1 MGSREFAGRIF
12 PIVMRI
18 LISGAGIAGPTLA
31 YWLARYGLQPTI
43 IEKSPKLRTGGY
55 IIDFWGA
62 GFEIAD
68 RMGLLPEITP
78 KGYQVQQVRVV
89 NRMGRRVAGFPSA
102 AIARALRGRFTSLP
116 RGELAASIY
125 EKLEGKVE
133 TIFGDSVAQVEQ
145 SENEVRV
152 RLESGS
158 VRDFDI
164 VVGADGLH
172 SRIRELVFGPQN
184 RFEKYLGYKVAAFEV
199 SGYTPRDE
207 LVYVMYTE
215 VGQQIARFP
224 LRGDRTMFLF
234 IFADESVDR
243 GEAGDVRAQKD
254 LLRKRFG
261 NSGWEC
267 PRILDRLDDAGDL
280 YFDRI
285 SQIRM
290 GEPGRE
296 EWSRGRVTLVG
307 DAASCVSLLGGQG
320 SALAMVAAYI
330 LAGELHRAR
339 GDYATAFAKYQE
351 RFAPFVLN
359 KQKAALRFA
368 GAFAPKSNFTMF
380 LRNQIMNLMR
390 IPWFTEIAV
399 GRDFVD
405 RIELPEY

>member
-1 MGSREFAGRIF
+1 MK
-12 PIVMRI
+12 I

-31 YWLARYGLQPTI
+31 YWLAHYGFEPTI

-62 GFEIAD
+62 GFDIAE
-68 RMGLLPEITP
+68 RMGLLPEIAS
-78 KGYQVQQVRVV
+78 KGYHVQEVKVV
-89 NRMGRRVAGFPSA
+89 NRSGRRVAGFPAA
-102 AIARALRGRFTSLP
+102 AIARVMQGRFISLP
-116 RGELAASIY
+116 RGELAASIHG
-125 EKLEGKVE
+125 KLEGKVE
-133 TIFGDSVAQVEQ
+133 TIFGDSVASMEQ
-145 SENEVRV
+145 SESCVRV
-152 RLESGS
+152 TLESGS

-164 VVGADGLH
+164 VVGADGQH
-172 SRIRELVFGPQN
+172 SRIRDIEFGPQN
-184 RFEKYLGYKVAAFEV
+184 QFEKYLGYKVAAFEV
-199 SGYTPRDE
+199 AGYTPRDE
-207 LVYVMYTE
+207 LIYVMYTE
-215 VGQQIARFP
+215 VGQQVARFT
-224 LRGDRTMFLF
+224 LRDDRTMFLF
-234 IFADESVDR
+234 ILADQSFDR
-243 GEAGDVRAQKD
+243 GEAGDIHAQKD
-254 LLRKRFG
+254 LLRKCFG

-267 PRILDRLDDAGDL
+267 PQILDLLDGSDEL

-290 GEPGRE
+290 GEPGWE

-307 DAASCVSLLGGQG
+307 DAASCVSLLAGQG

-368 GAFAPKSNFTMF
+368 GAFAPKSNFSLF

-405 RIELPEY
+405 KIELPEY